1 MAGHIHEVDTYMK
14 LCSAKLKSFRRPRR
28 DCCSVIHCR
37 QFYKI
42 VSKVEYFEK
51 CQKIDFS
58 GSFWAMDIGHLH

>member
-28 DCCSVIHCR
+28 DCCSVIHSR

-42 VSKVEYFEK
+42 VSKVKHFAK
-51 CQKIDFS
+51 GQKIDFS
-58 GSFWAMDIGHLH
+58 GLFSVFVLGTI